1 MWAMALALTLAA
13 VALPAPATACFCPGT
28 PTLLG
33 SFFKSSIVTVVIAT
47 PQRVIDDNDGKR
59 TYALLGGN
67 YPYNTTFYKGC
78 PAKIERFTVFG
89 SPSSCNTTFALG
101 VPVLLFLTSSG
112 FVGPCDYTVP
122 ASALTAE
129 DVAFLAPRAG
139 CGSGA

>member
-1 MWAMALALTLAA
+1 MY
-13 VALPAPATACFCPGT
+13 G
-28 PTLLG
+28 
-33 SFFKSSIVTVVIAT
+33 
-47 PQRVIDDNDGKR
+47 
-59 TYALLGGN
+59 LLGGN

-78 PAKIERFTVFG
+78 PAKLERFTVFG

-139 CGSGA
+139 CGSGGSVDYEVRAGGWGHGGRGRPQLVR